1 VLFDQGTRG
10 RVESWHQQ
18 LQLLEVEANL
28 RVFPP
33 LDYVMHFAFKDVYY
47 RHLLRMQFPVGLPLH
62 CIPTAFI
69 APEQQGWKKLA
80 KELAEEQAVDSVVFK
95 RSVSEC
101 SKHVRVVKVSSL
113 PGLKL
118 THRGVDGFTWMLQ
131 PKVEQFALNNEIR
144 MYLVRGKVLWAVA
157 STARGEDGSLFL
169 SAIGKGLR
177 GSDWSE
183 QLVSAVESMVELLST
198 RIQVHSRHFLRI
210 DLVKK
215 DNGSWYV
222 NELEPFGNTSLHL
235 EVMSDALLLFPELV
249 NCIKNWMMEL

>member
-1 VLFDQGTRG
+1 MV
-10 RVESWHQQ
+10 
-18 LQLLEVEANL
+18 N
-28 RVFPP
+28 
-33 LDYVMHFAFKDVYY
+33 
-47 RHLLRMQFPVGLPLH
+47 
-62 CIPTAFI
+62 
-69 APEQQGWKKLA
+69 
-80 KELAEEQAVDSVVFK
+80 
-95 RSVSEC
+95 
-101 SKHVRVVKVSSL
+101 VSSL

-118 THRGVDGFTWMLQ
+118 ANRGADGFTWMLQ
-131 PKVEQFALNNEIR
+131 PKVDQFAQFNEIR
-144 MYLVRGKVLWAVA
+144 MYLVGGKVLWAV
-157 STARGEDGSLFL
+157 SSSAREEDGSLFL

-198 RIQVHSRHFLRI
+198 RAQVHSRHFLRV

-235 EVMSDALLLFPELV
+235 EVMSDAPLLFSELV